1 MKRFEVT
8 ERLPN
13 AERERLL
20 EAVLFGMAMADK
32 AIRES
37 LDPTDFTYPL
47 AAIVEEIQKPKPETW
62 KLNGWLLDALSVE
75 RSNGTKVTD
84 ACLAR
89 LKHNAD
95 LREMQKRHGL
105 DGVFAKLALLSQ
117 ERKRTAQ
124 LQRDY
129 RAWQESE
136 RQKRLD
142 AAKASGVSPGQEPAA
157 SGLRLG
163 ITPS

>member
-1 MKRFEVT
+1 MRGQ
-8 ERLPN
+8 LPSP
-13 AERERLL
+13 ERERLL
-20 EAVLFGMAMADK
+20 EVFVVGMAIADK
-32 AIRES
+32 VYRDS

-47 AAIVEEIQKPKPETW
+47 AAIVEEIQKPKPEMW
-62 KLNGWLLDALSVE
+62 KVDGWLLETLTVE
-75 RSNGTKVTD
+75 RNGTKVTD

-117 ERKRTAQ
+117 QRKRTAQ
-124 LQRDY
+124 LQRDW

-157 SGLRLG
+157 NGQKPG
-163 ITPS
+163 ISSS